1 MISAIQCRMAR
12 AALDWT
18 VADLSAAAGVGAT
31 TIVRFERGQTAPN
44 RSTITSLQHALEAAG
59 LQVFKRRRA
68 WGESRC
74 CTSPFRFNLAMI
86 TVSAAR
92 TRASNFKIAVN
103 KSFLDE
109 YDLHQN
115 ANQPRGKYLLKRLPR
130 TVGPWVIV
138 AWGKGRRPIAGV
150 IRLGADDFSASP
162 TTAPGK
168 AAARR
173 GFADPRHTLGRQ
185 RLSPPRGYVRRRWP
199 LTRSLSTQMYS
210 CMSLGRRLHG
220 MPPFGLR

>member
-59 LQVFKRRRA
+59 LQFSNGDEPGVNLMLHIAIPIESGDDYRFSCTYK
-68 WGESRC
+68 GE
-74 CTSPFRFNLAMI
+74 
-86 TVSAAR
+86 
-92 TRASNFKIAVN
+92 NFKLAVN

-109 YDLHQN
+109 YDLRQN
-115 ANQPRGKYLLKRLPR
+115 PNQPRGKYLLKRLPW

-150 IRLGADDFSASP
+150 VRLGADDFSASP
-162 TTAPGK
+162 TTLTGK

-185 RLSPPRGYVRRRWP
+185 RLSPPRGHVRRGWP

-210 CMSLGRRLHG
+210 CMSPARRLHS